1 MQTTGPGGRS
11 SSGRTPQTSRA
22 AGLQTPRAAGLAG
35 IVFAL
40 LLAAAIVLIRLG
52 IPEGADAVSPQG
64 FSDSARRTAV
74 RTALALVPFAGIFF
88 LWFLG
93 AVRAHVGEGED
104 KFLATVF
111 LGSGLVF
118 TATMFGA
125 AAAAGAVLS
134 TAHPAGPTPSLPTWD
149 FGRHFA
155 YTLMIGYAMRM
166 AAVFTCSLSVIGHRL
181 GVLPRWL
188 TVLGFLTTLTLLF
201 VSSNVPWV
209 ELVFP
214 AWSLVIGAYIFV
226 VAGRSARIPVAD

>member
-1 MQTTGPGGRS
+1 MQNIGPGE
-11 SSGRTPQTSRA
+11 QA
-22 AGLQTPRAAGLAG
+22 LQTPRAAGLAG

-52 IPEGADAVSPQG
+52 IPQGADAVTAPG
-64 FSDSARRTAV
+64 FTDSARRGAV
-74 RTALALVPFAGIFF
+74 RAALDLVPFAGIFF
-88 LWFLG
+88 LWFVG
-93 AVRAHVGEGED
+93 AVRAHVGNAED

-125 AAAAGAVLS
+125 AAAAWAVLATQQPSGGAPELS
-134 TAHPAGPTPSLPTWD
+134 TWN

-155 YTLMIGYAMRM
+155 YTLMTGYAMRM
-166 AAVFTCSLSVIGHRL
+166 AAVFAGSLSVLGHRL

-188 TVLGFLTTLTLLF
+188 TLLGFLTSLTLLF
-201 VSSNVPWV
+201 VAPNVPWS

-214 AWSLVIGAYIFV
+214 GWSLLLSAYILAV
-226 VAGRSARIPVAD
+226 NGRRRQAVTVG